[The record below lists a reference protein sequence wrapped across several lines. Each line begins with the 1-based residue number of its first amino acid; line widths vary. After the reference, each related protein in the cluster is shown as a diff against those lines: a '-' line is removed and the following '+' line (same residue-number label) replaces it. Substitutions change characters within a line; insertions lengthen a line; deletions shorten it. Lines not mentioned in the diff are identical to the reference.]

1 MSGEFKHNLHKNGI
15 KLRNVKSYSPWANG
29 EVERLNRSL
38 NRANQ
43 AVYAKNKNYGEELN
57 KFPLLYRTTLPH
69 LMTGKSPELLQ
80 ETQIFTSWA
89 K

>member
-43 AVYAKNKNYGEELN
+43 AEYAKNKNYGEE
-57 KFPLLYRTTLPH
+57 H
-69 LMTGKSPELLQ
+69 LIAFF
-80 ETQIFTSWA
+80 IFSLHLSI
-89 K
+89 